1 MSDASEEFQTFNLYV
16 QDESRFGLF
25 TRNGKALTA
34 VGVKPICTY
43 QNVFINQP
51 IYLVR
56 FHPIMGI
63 AWLWNYPIVMG
74 IIFKYS

>member
-1 MSDASEEFQTFNLYV
+1 LSDALEEFQTFNLYV

-34 VGVKPICTY
+34 VGVKPIALTKM
-43 QNVFINQP
+43 FLNQP

-56 FHPIMGI
+56 FHPIM
-63 AWLWNYPIVMG
+63 
-74 IIFKYS
+74 